1 MIRSEKRPLQ
11 VIAFDTPYSQPVSR
25 LYTTADGLASE
36 DIRCLVVSPQGQVL
50 VATAA
55 GLQQGDGHTWTLL
68 AGPAEGTE
76 QTRCLEV
83 LDDEGQIWRATD
95 QGLQR
100 ISPPQNG
107 SDEVSERSSFLYH
120 AGNSGLL
127 ADTVRDVALDS
138 WGHLWVA
145 TSEGLNVFDR
155 REGWLALTGQDGL
168 PVEEITHLSLCP
180 DGTLWCGTPH
190 GVLRWR
196 NGRWKLFAGRRWLP
210 DNRVQALVGGP
221 DGSGWIGTRAGLVH
235 LTEERLTLAE
245 KARRFEA
252 RIAAR
257 HWRQGYVTAC
267 RLTEPGRLDSFL
279 HEASDNDGL
288 WTALYVAAQSFQY
301 AVTGDPSARERA
313 RASMEALR
321 WLEAVTPIPGFPA
334 RAAVRRDEVVL
345 RSPGAWHVS
354 SDGEWLWKGD
364 TSSDEIDGHLFA
376 FGIYYDLV
384 ADEEEKAAIRE
395 TVGRIMRHIVT
406 HDFLLLDV
414 DGQPTRW
421 GVWGPAF
428 LNGPWRDQ
436 QGLNSL
442 EILAHLRTAF
452 HITQDPLFETAYF
465 DLIHHHHYALNTV
478 RQKLIF
484 PAEVNH
490 SDDELAFLAYYSL
503 LRYEE
508 DPALRTLYLLSL
520 ERSWQIERPE
530 RNPLWNFIYGAVTGH
545 PCDVEASVQTLRE
558 IPLDLVDW
566 RMVNSH
572 RADMALDERPG
583 RFGEQQSIEVL
594 PYDERAVGKWN
605 SNPYRLD
612 AGGDGGS
619 EDDGTYFLLP
629 YWMGRYY
636 GFIQPEELD
645 GEAIACVTI

>member
-1 MIRSEKRPLQ
+1 MTRSTRGPALCH
-11 VIAFDTPYSQPVSR
+11 DTPYDQPVSR
-25 LYTTADGLASE
+25 LYTVADGLASN
-36 DIRCLVVSPQGQVL
+36 DIRCLAVSPQGHVL
-50 VATAA
+50 VVTPA
-55 GLQQGDGHTWTLL
+55 GLNQWDGQTWTLL
-68 AGPAEGTE
+68 AGPQEAA
-76 QTRCLEV
+76 RPPCPPEV
-83 LDDEGQIWRATD
+83 LDDEECVWRATP

-100 ISPPQNG
+100 IDPPQNG
-107 SDEVSERSSFLYH
+107 SETDSERSSFLYH
-120 AGNSGLL
+120 TGNSGLL
-127 ADTVRDVALDS
+127 ADEVWDVALDP

-145 TSEGLNVFDR
+145 TSRGINVFDR
-155 REGWLALTGQDGL
+155 QKGWLALTGPEGL
-168 PVEEITHLSLCP
+168 PLEEVIHLSLCP
-180 DGTLWCGTPH
+180 DGTLWGGTPR
-190 GVLRWR
+190 GAIRWR
-196 NGRWKLFAGRRWLP
+196 HGQWKLFAGRRWLP
-210 DNRVQALVGGP
+210 DDRVQALAGGP
-221 DGSGWIGTRAGLVH
+221 DGSGWIGTPAGLVH
-235 LTEERLTLAE
+235 LTEERLTLEE
-245 KARRFEA
+245 KARRFEE

-257 HWRQGYVTAC
+257 HCRHGYVTSC
-267 RLTEPGRLDSFL
+267 RLQQPGCLDSFI

-301 AVTGDPSARERA
+301 AATGDPQARERA
-313 RASMEALR
+313 RRSMEALR

-334 RAAVRRDEVVL
+334 RAAVRRDERVL
-345 RSPGAWHVS
+345 RSPGEWHAS
-354 SDGEWLWKGD
+354 QDGEWWWKGD

-384 ADEEEKAAIRE
+384 ADEPEKAAIGE

-406 HDFLLLDV
+406 HHFLLVDL

-428 LNGPWRDQ
+428 LNGPWREQ

-452 HITQDPLFETAYF
+452 HITQDPLFEAAYR

-478 RQKLIF
+478 YQKRVF
-484 PAEVNH
+484 PEEVNH

-508 DPALRTLYLLSL
+508 DPALRRLYLLSL
-520 ERSWQIERPE
+520 ERSWRLERPE
-530 RNPLWNFIYGAVTGH
+530 RNPLWNFIYGALTGN

-558 IPLDLVDW
+558 IPLDLIDW

-572 RADMALDERPG
+572 RADVIRDEVPG
-583 RFGEQQSIEVL
+583 RFGEPQSVTVL

-612 AGGDGGS
+612 AGGDGCS

-636 GFIQPEELD
+636 GFIQPGD
-645 GEAIACVTI
+645 QRDW